1 MIQLICNG
9 VEVDVPRGTSIAW
22 KNTNILFAF
31 DKASCER
38 SLTFTLPSTAT
49 NDSVFELCRL
59 PQYVG
64 QGFRRLYDAEYRDGL
79 LVKRGYAYVTQSQKS
94 GYNVTLVVG
103 ELTALKRLKDAGK
116 VGEILPDGAITVPKA
131 AIDASEPEYSGLKVL
146 KTVHTDLTQNIMP
159 SWCFR
164 PLLVDVLNEL
174 QVPFALPSVAE
185 DLRIMIKGLNGAK
198 TSVKF
203 KNVRHSEVTGPTKD
217 AFATDKYNTL
227 SVSDDTWIDV
237 VDMQCAARSAQ
248 GIQSYVSGVTSYA
261 DLYDDAWSIVG
272 GRETE
277 DPPIPRQLDFAS
289 YTYYQGSFAT
299 PLHTW
304 FYKSNIFRTLV
315 PLKMTFP
322 SDFPDDVMLLTLP
335 LVADSYGTYCPFR
348 QWAYTDL
355 GELVPYTHVFH
366 FAPDAFGFY
375 PKEWMPFVGTD
386 PSTTNPPMKFDV
398 DTGLVEWQDMTIR
411 PNKSLAGMTIELPL
425 CRFIFVRIEDIACA
439 IESYPEDDPRW
450 ASYQSQFIYDLQP
463 RFNDYEFDIEVEA
476 DIVDTPTD
484 WTFSKRQNSPD
495 MTAVD
500 MLKTLANVSGKVL
513 YYTDANG
520 ITFEDLLTTDF
531 TPLDLTSKL
540 ISIKTLKPRFS
551 DYDRANIVKYKDDE
565 MTTQQD
571 MISVDYE
578 SNAAMLQGEKALQTL
593 PFSCVS
599 NSRVFVGSETGEYF
613 DRARIVDGNNKKP
626 SADVLLTINAN
637 DTFTQRVPLIKN
649 PTIQQL
655 CKEPLTIEATLH
667 MSNYEYSQIQ
677 PFSLIHLNG
686 VDYVWTE
693 SSWQKNTATL
703 TLSKLPL
710 TLSEPQPTPPPVI
723 YTYYDYLESTAAD
736 KQWIDTGV
744 VPNNNTRLICE
755 YFFRPGISRA
765 FVFGARTANRVASF
779 LHRGTSGTQSSADYG
794 TNQVNFGAVTANTR
808 YTIDANKNVWTLT
821 NEQQQVVVRTFT
833 EQSFVTNCTLTLFAM
848 NSNGSTTNLR
858 DPSAIV
864 SAKIYDNGTLVRD
877 FRPAVRIADGVA
889 GMHDVVNDV
898 FYPSANGVNFLY
910 GNF

>member
-49 NDSVFELCRL
+49 NDTVFELCRL

-103 ELTALKRLKDAGK
+103 ELTALKRLKDAGR
-116 VGEILPDGAITVPKA
+116 VGEVLPDAAVTVPKA
-131 AIDASEPEYSGLKVL
+131 AIDAREPEYNGLKVL
-146 KTVHTDLTQNIMP
+146 NTVHTDLTQNIMP

-174 QVPFALPSVAE
+174 QVPFTLPSVAE
-185 DLRIMIKGLNGAK
+185 DLRIMVKNMNGAK

-217 AFATDKYNTL
+217 ANATDKYNTL

-237 VDMQCAARSAQ
+237 VEYQHYAQ
-248 GIQSYVSGVTSYA
+248 SWAGFA
-261 DLYDDAWSIVG
+261 DLTDPTQAPVVDPTTDPVG
-272 GRETE
+272 MFRKKLTLAINANQTFTKWNYFSG
-277 DPPIPRQLDFAS
+277 
-289 YTYYQGSFAT
+289 
-299 PLHTW
+299 H
-304 FYKSNIFRTLV
+304 FYARV
-315 PLKMTFP
+315 PLKLTFP
-322 SDFPDDVMLLTLP
+322 SDFPDNVFIKP
-335 LVADSYGTYCPFR
+335 VASYGGGFAYMGWSIVRYQQTPLPNILHEFVYTPGGDPEETYYDGYHAQP
-348 QWAYTDL
+348 AI
-355 GELVPYTHVFH
+355 PY
-366 FAPDAFGFY
+366 GY
-375 PKEWMPFVGTD
+375 MPYRGMAEGVLLPPNTSFD
-386 PSTTNPPMKFDV
+386 PNS
-398 DTGLVEWQDMTIR
+398 GLVSDRTPSQYDI
-411 PNKSLAGMTIELPL
+411 PNKSLAGITVEIPAGT
-425 CRFIFVRIEDIACA
+425 RFVFAEYEDFVFATDG
-439 IESYPEDDPRW
+439 SNKL
-450 ASYQSQFIYDLQP
+450 IYDLQP
-463 RFNDYEFDIEVEA
+463 RFNDYEYDIEVEA

-520 ITFEDLLTTDF
+520 ISFEDLLPTDF

-540 ISIKTLKPRFS
+540 IAIKSLKPRFA
-551 DYDRANIVKYKDDE
+551 DYDKANIVKYKDDG

-571 MISVDYE
+571 MISIDYE
-578 SNAAMLQGEKALQTL
+578 SNAAMLQGEKTLQTL

-613 DRARIVDGNNKKP
+613 DRARVVDGDNKKP

-637 DTFTQRVPLIKN
+637 DTFTQRVPLVKN
-649 PTIQQL
+649 TTIQQL

-693 SSWQKNTATL
+693 STWQKNTATL

-710 TLSEPQPTPPPVI
+710 TLSEPQPAPPALYI
-723 YTYYDYLESTAAD
+723 YYDYLESDNRQYISDIDMYNTLDAEYEIEFDATTAGWLFGSAA
-736 KQWIDTGV
+736 
-744 VPNNNTRLICE
+744 
-755 YFFRPGISRA
+755 RPGSPDSCAIYAHASNGAIRFA
-765 FVFGARTANRVASF
+765 QAYVTGLNLLGHHVVVFNR
-779 LHRGTSGTQSSADYG
+779 YG
-794 TNQVNFGAVTANTR
+794 
-808 YTIDANKNVWTLT
+808 YTIDGAYHAFSQNVTSVSSAALMMFAATGATARPQASIMGLKRKN
-821 NEQQQVVVRTFT
+821 
-833 EQSFVTNCTLTLFAM
+833 SGA
-848 NSNGSTTNLR
+848 
-858 DPSAIV
+858 
-864 SAKIYDNGTLVRD
+864 LVQH
-877 FRPAVRIADGVA
+877 FRPAVRIADGVP

-898 FYPSANGVNFLY
+898 FYPSSTNVAFLY

>member
-1 MIQLICNG
+1 MIELYCNG
-9 VEVDVPRGTSIAW
+9 VAVDVPRGTSIAW

-31 DKASCER
+31 DKAQCER
-38 SLTFTLPSTAT
+38 SLTFTLPATAT
-49 NDSVFELCRL
+49 NDTVFELCRL

-79 LVKRGYAYVTQSQKS
+79 LVKRGYAYVTQAQKG
-94 GYNVTLVVG
+94 GYNVTLIVG

-116 VGEILPDGAITVPKA
+116 VGEVLPDAAITVPKVE
-131 AIDASEPEYSGLKVL
+131 IDARQAEYSGMKVL

-174 QVPFALPSVAE
+174 QVPFALPAVAE

-203 KNVRHSEVTGPTKD
+203 KNVRHSDVTGPTKD
-217 AFATDKYNTL
+217 ANATDKYNTL
-227 SVSDDTWIDV
+227 TVSDDTWIDV
-237 VDMQCAARSAQ
+237 VEYQHYAQ
-248 GIQSYVSGVTSYA
+248 SWAGLA
-261 DLYDDAWSIVG
+261 DLTDPTEAPVVDPTTDAEGMFRKKLTLAINAN
-272 GRETE
+272 ETFTKWNYLS
-277 DPPIPRQLDFAS
+277 D
-289 YTYYQGSFAT
+289 
-299 PLHTW
+299 H
-304 FYKSNIFRTLV
+304 FYARV
-315 PLKMTFP
+315 PLKLTFP
-322 SDFPDDVMLLTLP
+322 SDFPDNVFIKP
-335 LVADSYGTYCPFR
+335 VASYGGGFAYMGWSIVRYQQPPLPNILHEFVYTPGGDPEETYYDGYHAQP
-348 QWAYTDL
+348 AI
-355 GELVPYTHVFH
+355 PYS
-366 FAPDAFGFY
+366 Y
-375 PKEWMPFVGTD
+375 MPYRGMMEGVVLPPNTSFD
-386 PSTTNPPMKFDV
+386 PNS
-398 DTGLVEWQDMTIR
+398 GLVSDRTPSQYDI
-411 PNKSLAGMTIELPL
+411 PNKSLAGITVEIPAGT
-425 CRFIFVRIEDIACA
+425 RFVFAEYEDFVFATDGANKL
-439 IESYPEDDPRW
+439 
-450 ASYQSQFIYDLQP
+450 IYDLQP

-520 ITFEDLLTTDF
+520 ITFEDLLRTDF
-531 TPLDLTSKL
+531 QPIDLTNKL
-540 ISIKTLKPRFS
+540 ISIKNLKPRFA
-551 DYDRANIVKYKDDE
+551 DYDKANVVKYKDDD

-571 MISVDYE
+571 MISIDYE
-578 SNAAMLQGEKALQTL
+578 SNAAMLQGEKTLQTL

-637 DTFTQRVPLIKN
+637 DTYTQRVPLLKN
-649 PTIQQL
+649 ATIQQL

-667 MSNYEYSQIQ
+667 MSNYEYSKIQ

-693 SSWQKNTATL
+693 SSWQKGTATL

-710 TLSEPQPTPPPVI
+710 TLGQPAPSP
-723 YTYYDYLESTAAD
+723 YTYYDYLESD
-736 KQWIDTGV
+736 GNQQYIDTGV
-744 VPNNNTRLICE
+744 IPNNNYNMEVDDIVVLTTGNID
-755 YFFRPGISRA
+755 GA
-765 FVFGARTANRVASF
+765 FVGCEQSWQRKMFCLAIANNNKFVSGYGNNGGTTDYTLTYGERYNFTLIGGVSNYYHNGELVFTIARLASTF
-779 LHRGTSGTQSSADYG
+779 TCPVSLTIFAF
-794 TNQVNFGAVTANTR
+794 NVNGVIYPIKFARIGAVR
-808 YTIDANKNVWTLT
+808 IYD
-821 NEQQQVVVRTFT
+821 
-833 EQSFVTNCTLTLFAM
+833 
-848 NSNGSTTNLR
+848 GST
-858 DPSAIV
+858 I
-864 SAKIYDNGTLVRD
+864 VRD

-898 FYPSANGVNFLY
+898 FYTNANPAGDNFLY

>member
-38 SLTFTLPSTAT
+38 SLTFALPSTAT
-49 NDSVFELCRL
+49 NDTVFELCRL

-116 VGEILPDGAITVPKA
+116 VGEVLPDGAITVPKA
-131 AIDASEPEYSGLKVL
+131 EIDAREPEYNGLKVL

-164 PLLVDVLNEL
+164 PLLVDVLNAL
-174 QVPFALPSVAE
+174 NVPFTLPSVAE

-237 VDMQCAARSAQ
+237 VEYQHYAQ
-248 GIQSYVSGVTSYA
+248 SWAGFA
-261 DLYDDAWSIVG
+261 DLTDPTQAPVVDPTTDPVG
-272 GRETE
+272 MFRKKLTLAINANQTFTKWNYLSGHFYARV
-277 DPPIPRQLDFAS
+277 PI
-289 YTYYQGSFAT
+289 
-299 PLHTW
+299 
-304 FYKSNIFRTLV
+304 
-315 PLKMTFP
+315 KMTFP
-322 SDFPDDVMLLTLP
+322 SDFPDNVFIKPVASYGGGYAYMGWSIVRYQQTPLPNILHEFVYTPGGDPEETYYDGYHAQPAIPYGYMPYRGMVEGVMLPPNT
-335 LVADSYGTYCPFR
+335 SF
-348 QWAYTDL
+348 
-355 GELVPYTHVFH
+355 
-366 FAPDAFGFY
+366 
-375 PKEWMPFVGTD
+375 D
-386 PSTTNPPMKFDV
+386 PNS
-398 DTGLVEWQDMTIR
+398 GLVSDRTPSQYDI
-411 PNKSLAGMTIELPL
+411 PNKSLAGITVEIPAGT
-425 CRFIFVRIEDIACA
+425 RFVFAEYEDFVFATDG
-439 IESYPEDDPRW
+439 SNKL
-450 ASYQSQFIYDLQP
+450 IYDLQP
-463 RFNDYEFDIEVEA
+463 RFNDYEYDIEVEA

-520 ITFEDLLTTDF
+520 ISFEDLLLTDF

-540 ISIKTLKPRFS
+540 IAIKSLKPRFA
-551 DYDRANIVKYKDDE
+551 DYDKANIVKYKDDD

-571 MISVDYE
+571 MISIDYE
-578 SNAAMLQGEKALQTL
+578 SDAAMLQGEKTLQTL

-613 DRARIVDGNNKKP
+613 DRARVVDGNNKKP
-626 SADVLLTINAN
+626 SADVLLTINAS
-637 DTFTQRVPLIKN
+637 DTYTQRVPLIKN

-710 TLSEPQPTPPPVI
+710 TLSEPQPAPAP
-723 YTYYDYLESTAAD
+723 YTYYDYLESD
-736 KQWIDTGV
+736 GNGQYIDTGMPATDKTTISLDISLTNRGDQV
-744 VPNNNTRLICE
+744 YIGNSVTSGRFFTFSQTYSGPIFNISIDGVFQRLPKLSPYGEWNSLTIGKNIHLVHSSGTEYDYVLTPSEFTTNGNIYLFANNTIN
-755 YFFRPGISRA
+755 
-765 FVFGARTANRVASF
+765 GAIRFAKCRMKSVERRDGGV
-779 LHRGTSGTQSSADYG
+779 LTQ
-794 TNQVNFGAVTANTR
+794 
-808 YTIDANKNVWTLT
+808 
-821 NEQQQVVVRTFT
+821 
-833 EQSFVTNCTLTLFAM
+833 LFH
-848 NSNGSTTNLR
+848 
-858 DPSAIV
+858 
-864 SAKIYDNGTLVRD
+864 
-877 FRPAVRIADGVA
+877 PAVRNSDGVS

>member
-49 NDSVFELCRL
+49 NDRVFELCRL

-116 VGEILPDGAITVPKA
+116 VGEVLPDAAITVPKA
-131 AIDASEPEYSGLKVL
+131 EVDARQAEYSGLKVL
-146 KTVHTDLTQNIMP
+146 QTVHTDLTQNIMP

-164 PLLVDVLNEL
+164 PLLIDVLNEL

-203 KNVRHSEVTGPTKD
+203 KNVRHSDVTGPTKD
-217 AFATDKYNTL
+217 AQAVDKYNTL
-227 SVSDDTWIDV
+227 SVSDDTWV
-237 VDMQCAARSAQ
+237 EALDMQ
-248 GIQSYVSGVTSYA
+248 I
-261 DLYDDAWSIVG
+261 
-272 GRETE
+272 
-277 DPPIPRQLDFAS
+277 
-289 YTYYQGSFAT
+289 YQGSTDGFMLYDNL
-299 PLHTW
+299 PLHPTAVERYNGNPDAEPPVDRNV
-304 FYKSNIFRTLV
+304 FFVGDFNAPKRRYYYNSGVFHTKV
-315 PLKMTFP
+315 PVKTTFP
-322 SDFPDDVMLLTLP
+322 SDTPDDIMLIKVYYDGSACEAFPWNYLP
-335 LVADSYGTYCPFR
+335 DVNAQYIYPIASMGFMPQSY
-348 QWAYTDL
+348 
-355 GELVPYTHVFH
+355 
-366 FAPDAFGFY
+366 
-375 PKEWMPFVGTD
+375 MPFKGA
-386 PSTTNPPMKFDV
+386 NDV
-398 DTGLVEWQDMTIR
+398 DYYYDRNNYPDFNPTTGIADTTPQAFDLNNV
-411 PNKSLAGMTIELPL
+411 SLAGITVPIEANTY
-425 CRFIFVRIEDIACA
+425 FVIIRREDFACA
-439 IESYPEDDPRW
+439 CNHDLGGNME
-450 ASYQSQFIYDLQP
+450 FLFGLQP

-520 ITFEDLLTTDF
+520 ITFEDLLATDF
-531 TPLDLTSKL
+531 TPIDLTSKL
-540 ISIKTLKPRFS
+540 ISIKTLKPRFA
-551 DYDRANIVKYKDDE
+551 DYDKANIVKYKDDD

-571 MISVDYE
+571 MISIDYE
-578 SNAAMLQGEKALQTL
+578 SNAAMLQGEKTLQTL

-637 DTFTQRVPLIKN
+637 DTFTQRVPLVKN
-649 PTIQQL
+649 STIQQL

-693 SSWQKNTATL
+693 SNWQKGTATL

-710 TLSEPQPTPPPVI
+710 TLSEPQPTPPPLI

-736 KQWIDTGV
+736 KQWIDTGI
-744 VPNNNTRLICE
+744 VPNNNMRVICE
-755 YFFRPGISRA
+755 YFFRSGVSRA

-779 LHRGTSGTQSSADYG
+779 LHRGVLHRGVSGAQSSADYG
-794 TNQVNFGAVTANTR
+794 TGQVNFGAVTAETR

-821 NEQQQVVVRTFT
+821 NEQQQTVVRTFT
-833 EQSFVTNCTLTLFAM
+833 SQTFVTNCTLKLFAM

-864 SAKIYDNGTLVRD
+864 SVKIYDNGTLVRD

>member
-49 NDSVFELCRL
+49 NDTVFELCRL

-79 LVKRGYAYVTQSQKS
+79 LVKRGYAYVTQSQRS

-116 VGEILPDGAITVPKA
+116 VGEVLPDAAVTVPKA
-131 AIDASEPEYSGLKVL
+131 EVDARQAEYSGLKVL

-203 KNVRHSEVTGPTKD
+203 KNVRHSDVTGPTKD
-217 AFATDKYNTL
+217 AQAVDKYNTL
-227 SVSDDTWIDV
+227 SVSDDTWIEAL
-237 VDMQCAARSAQ
+237 DMQIFQ
-248 GIQSYVSGVTSYA
+248 GSTDGYMLYDNLPLHATAVERYNGNPDAEPPVDRNVFFVGDFNAPKRRYYYNSGV
-261 DLYDDAWSIVG
+261 
-272 GRETE
+272 
-277 DPPIPRQLDFAS
+277 F
-289 YTYYQGSFAT
+289 
-299 PLHTW
+299 HT
-304 FYKSNIFRTLV
+304 KV
-315 PLKMTFP
+315 PVKVTFP
-322 SDFPDDVMLLTLP
+322 SDTPDDIMLIKVAYEGSGVCQSFPWNYLP
-335 LVADSYGTYCPFR
+335 QVNALYIYPIASMGFMPQSY
-348 QWAYTDL
+348 
-355 GELVPYTHVFH
+355 
-366 FAPDAFGFY
+366 
-375 PKEWMPFVGTD
+375 MPFKGA
-386 PSTTNPPMKFDV
+386 NDV
-398 DTGLVEWQDMTIR
+398 DYPEDVNNYPDFNPTTGIADTTPGALDLDNV
-411 PNKSLAGMTIELPL
+411 SLAGITVPIEADTY
-425 CRFIFVRIEDIACA
+425 FVIIRREDFACA
-439 IESYPEDDPRW
+439 CNHDLGGNVE
-450 ASYQSQFIYDLQP
+450 FLFGLQP

-520 ITFEDLLTTDF
+520 ISFEDLLLTDF
-531 TPLDLTSKL
+531 TQLDLTSKL
-540 ISIKTLKPRFS
+540 IAIKTLKPRFS
-551 DYDRANIVKYKDDE
+551 DYDKANIVKYKDDD

-571 MISVDYE
+571 MISIDYE
-578 SNAAMLQGEKALQTL
+578 SNAAMLQGEKTLQTL

-613 DRARIVDGNNKKP
+613 DRARVVDGNNKKP

-693 SSWQKNTATL
+693 SNWQKGTATL

-710 TLSEPQPTPPPVI
+710 TIGQGTPL
-723 YTYYDYLESTAAD
+723 YTYFDYIESD
-736 KQWIDTGV
+736 GNGQYIDTGV
-744 VPNNNTRLICE
+744 CVGGDWSIEIDAIWLYSNSGASISDWIVGARDAYQVNDYSMRGQGGG
-755 YFFRPGISRA
+755 FRMRYYTDLPYSNAVTYQHYYSYQRHRNDLTIYDGDVVFYHSVPGI
-765 FVFGARTANRVASF
+765 RTTTPS
-779 LHRGTSGTQSSADYG
+779 
-794 TNQVNFGAVTANTR
+794 
-808 YTIDANKNVWTLT
+808 YTHY
-821 NEQQQVVVRTFT
+821 
-833 EQSFVTNCTLTLFAM
+833 LFAM
-848 NSNGSTTNLR
+848 NNAG
-858 DPSAIV
+858 SAIV
-864 SAKIYDNGTLVRD
+864 ESYTKRIGNVRIYDSNDVLVRD

-898 FYPSANGVNFLY
+898 FYTNANPAGDNFLY

>member
-31 DKASCER
+31 DKAQCER

-49 NDSVFELCRL
+49 NDTVFEMCRL

-79 LVKRGYAYVTQSQKS
+79 LVKRGYAYVTQSQKG
-94 GYNVTLVVG
+94 GYNVTLIVG

-116 VGEILPDGAITVPKA
+116 VGEVLPDGAITVPKA
-131 AIDASEPEYSGLKVL
+131 AIDAREPEYSGLKVL
-146 KTVHTDLTQNIMP
+146 QTVHTDLTQNVLP

-174 QVPFALPSVAE
+174 QVPFALPAVAE

-198 TSVKF
+198 TSVKI
-203 KNVRHSEVTGPTKD
+203 KNVRHSDVTGPTKD
-217 AFATDKYNTL
+217 AQAVDKYNTL
-227 SVSDDTWIDV
+227 SVSDDTWV
-237 VDMQCAARSAQ
+237 EALDMQIFQGSTDGYMLYDNLPLHATAVERYNGNPDADPPFARNVFFVGDFNAPKRR
-248 GIQSYVSGVTSYA
+248 YYYNSGV
-261 DLYDDAWSIVG
+261 
-272 GRETE
+272 
-277 DPPIPRQLDFAS
+277 F
-289 YTYYQGSFAT
+289 
-299 PLHTW
+299 HT
-304 FYKSNIFRTLV
+304 KV
-315 PLKMTFP
+315 PVKVTFP
-322 SDFPDDVMLLTLP
+322 SDTPDDIMLIKVYYNGSVCEAFPWNYLP
-335 LVADSYGTYCPFR
+335 DVNAQYLYPIASMGFMPQSY
-348 QWAYTDL
+348 
-355 GELVPYTHVFH
+355 
-366 FAPDAFGFY
+366 
-375 PKEWMPFVGTD
+375 MPFKGANDEYYYQDVNNYPD
-386 PSTTNPPMKFDV
+386 FNPTTGIADTTPQAFDLDNV
-398 DTGLVEWQDMTIR
+398 
-411 PNKSLAGMTIELPL
+411 SLAGITVPIEAD
-425 CRFIFVRIEDIACA
+425 RYFVIIRREDFACA
-439 IESYPEDDPRW
+439 INHDLGGNVE
-450 ASYQSQFIYDLQP
+450 FLFGLQP

-520 ITFEDLLTTDF
+520 ITFEDLLATDF
-531 TPLDLTSKL
+531 TPLDLTNKL
-540 ISIKTLKPRFS
+540 ISIKNLKPRFA
-551 DYDRANIVKYKDDE
+551 DYDKANVVKYKDDD

-571 MISVDYE
+571 MISIDYE
-578 SNAAMLQGEKALQTL
+578 SNAAMLQGEKTLQTL

-637 DTFTQRVPLIKN
+637 DTFTQRVPLVKN
-649 PTIQQL
+649 ATIQQL

-667 MSNYEYSQIQ
+667 MSNYEYSLIK

-693 SSWQKNTATL
+693 SSWQKGTATL

-710 TLSEPQPTPPPVI
+710 TLSEPQPAPPVL
-723 YTYYDYLESTAAD
+723 YTYYDYLESD
-736 KQWIDTGV
+736 SRGQWIDTGMPATDKTSFHFDISLTNRNTCAYIGNLAAARKYFSFYQIYSGPIFKINIDGV
-744 VPNNNTRLICE
+744 SQRLPDLRKVPGYVYGEWNSLTIGKNIHLVHSSGTE
-755 YFFRPGISRA
+755 YDYVLTPSEFTTEGNIYLF
-765 FVFGARTANRVASF
+765 TANGGGVYGYAQCRMKAVY
-779 LHRGTSGTQSSADYG
+779 RRDSGVLTQ
-794 TNQVNFGAVTANTR
+794 
-808 YTIDANKNVWTLT
+808 L
-821 NEQQQVVVRTFT
+821 
-833 EQSFVTNCTLTLFAM
+833 L
-848 NSNGSTTNLR
+848 
-858 DPSAIV
+858 
-864 SAKIYDNGTLVRD
+864 
-877 FRPAVRIADGVA
+877 RPAVRNSDGVA

-898 FYPSANGVNFLY
+898 FYTNANPAGDNFLY
-910 GNF
+910 GNI

>member
-1 MIQLICNG
+1 MIELYCNG
-9 VEVDVPRGTSIAW
+9 VAVDVPRGTSIAW

-31 DKASCER
+31 DKAQCER
-38 SLTFTLPSTAT
+38 SLTFTLPATAV
-49 NDSVFELCRL
+49 NDTVFELCRL

-79 LVKRGYAYVTQSQKS
+79 LVKQGYAYVTQAQKG

-116 VGEILPDGAITVPKA
+116 VGEVLPDGAITVPKA
-131 AIDASEPEYSGLKVL
+131 EIDAREPEYSGLKVL
-146 KTVHTDLTQNIMP
+146 QTVHTDLTQNIMP

-174 QVPFALPSVAE
+174 QVPFALPAVAE

-203 KNVRHSEVTGPTKD
+203 KNVRHSDVTGPTKN
-217 AFATDKYNTL
+217 ANATDKYNTL
-227 SVSDDTWIDV
+227 SVSDDTWIKVIEFQHYAQSWAGFADLTDPTDAPV
-237 VDMQCAARSAQ
+237 VDPTTDPVGMFRKKLTLAINANQTFTKWNYLSGHFYAR
-248 GIQSYVSGVTSYA
+248 
-261 DLYDDAWSIVG
+261 
-272 GRETE
+272 
-277 DPPIPRQLDFAS
+277 
-289 YTYYQGSFAT
+289 
-299 PLHTW
+299 
-304 FYKSNIFRTLV
+304 V
-315 PLKMTFP
+315 PLKLTFP
-322 SDFPDDVMLLTLP
+322 SDFPDNVFIKPVASYSGGFAYMGWSIVRYQQAPLPNILHEFVYTPGGDPENTYYDGYHAQPAIPYSYMPYRGMMEGVMLP
-335 LVADSYGTYCPFR
+335 PNSSF
-348 QWAYTDL
+348 
-355 GELVPYTHVFH
+355 
-366 FAPDAFGFY
+366 
-375 PKEWMPFVGTD
+375 D
-386 PSTTNPPMKFDV
+386 PNS
-398 DTGLVEWQDMTIR
+398 GLVSDRTPSQYDI
-411 PNKSLAGMTIELPL
+411 PNKSLAGITVEIPANT
-425 CRFIFVRIEDIACA
+425 RFVFAEYEDFVFATDGTNKL
-439 IESYPEDDPRW
+439 
-450 ASYQSQFIYDLQP
+450 IYDLQP

-484 WTFSKRQNSPD
+484 WTFSRRQNSPD

-531 TPLDLTSKL
+531 QRTDLTSKL
-540 ISIKTLKPRFS
+540 ISVKSLKPRFA
-551 DYDRANIVKYKDDE
+551 DYDKANIVKYKDDD

-571 MISVDYE
+571 MISIDYE
-578 SNAAMLQGEKALQTL
+578 SDAAMLQGEKTLQTL

-637 DTFTQRVPLIKN
+637 DAYTQRVPLVKN

-655 CKEPLTIEATLH
+655 CREPLTVEAQTA
-667 MSNYEYSQIQ
+667 MSNYEYSLIK

-693 SSWQKNTATL
+693 SSWQKGVATL

-710 TLSEPQPTPPPVI
+710 TLGQPTPAL
-723 YTYYDYLESTAAD
+723 YTYYDYLESD
-736 KQWIDTGV
+736 DNKQYIDTGV
-744 VPNNNTRLICE
+744 VPNNNTRVICE
-755 YFFRPGISRA
+755 YFFRSGISRV
-765 FVFGARTANRVASF
+765 FVFGARSANKVASF
-779 LHRGTSGTQSSADYG
+779 LHRGTSGARSTADYG
-794 TNQVNFGAVTANTR
+794 TGQVNFGAVSANVR
-808 YTIDANKNVWTLT
+808 YTIDANKNAWTLT
-821 NEQQQVVVRTFT
+821 DEQQQSIVRTFVAQT
-833 EQSFVTNCTLTLFAM
+833 FVANCTLTLFAL
-848 NSNGSTTNLR
+848 NSGGSTVNLR

-864 SAKIYDNGTLVRD
+864 SVKIYDNDVLVRD

>member
-38 SLTFTLPSTAT
+38 SLTFTLPRTAT
-49 NDSVFELCRL
+49 NDTVFELCRL

-131 AIDASEPEYSGLKVL
+131 EIDAREPEYNGLKVL

-203 KNVRHSEVTGPTKD
+203 KNVRHSEVTGPTAGLLAID
-217 AFATDKYNTL
+217 SYNTL
-227 SVSDDTWIDV
+227 SVSDDTWIE
-237 VDMQCAARSAQ
+237 AYEEL
-248 GIQSYVSGVTSYA
+248 IHTQSFTGY
-261 DLYDDAWSIVG
+261 LDD
-272 GRETE
+272 
-277 DPPIPRQLDFAS
+277 S
-289 YTYYQGSFAT
+289 YTSPNFDNETNFDKMRKYNTAPDGVWKNWSYLSGA
-299 PLHTW
+299 
-304 FYKSNIFRTLV
+304 YRT
-315 PLKMTFP
+315 KYDCKITFP
-322 SDFPDDVMLLTLP
+322 SDFPDDVFIKP
-335 LVADSYGTYCPFR
+335 LVLDDNNELWTYDYNSVMEYGTPDMRR
-348 QWAYTDL
+348 QAPLSFPDGSNYT
-355 GELVPYTHVFH
+355 PYSGISTRVFDP
-366 FAPDAFGFY
+366 ATGIAETTWDDA
-375 PKEWMPFVGTD
+375 TD
-386 PSTTNPPMKFDV
+386 S
-398 DTGLVEWQDMTIR
+398 
-411 PNKSLAGMTIELPL
+411 PNTSLAGLTLAMTAETYFIL
-425 CRFIFVRIEDIACA
+425 CRREDFACA
-439 IESYPEDDPRW
+439 VGGSEY
-450 ASYQSQFIYDLQP
+450 IYDLQP
-463 RFNDYEFDIEVEA
+463 RFNDYEFEIEIEG

-520 ITFEDLLTTDF
+520 ISFEDLLLTDF

-540 ISIKTLKPRFS
+540 IAIKSLKPRFA
-551 DYDRANIVKYKDDE
+551 DYDKTNIVKYKDDD

-571 MISVDYE
+571 MISIDYE
-578 SNAAMLQGEKALQTL
+578 SDAAMLQGEKTLQTL

-637 DTFTQRVPLIKN
+637 DTYTQRVPLIKN

-710 TLSEPQPTPPPVI
+710 TLSEPQPAPPVI
-723 YTYYDYLESTAAD
+723 YTYYDYLESD
-736 KQWIDTGV
+736 SRGQYIDTGIKAGGSWSV
-744 VPNNNTRLICE
+744 EIDYLMQMAAAGSNRSNWLMGANTRLNVNDYSLRIIDTSICTV
-755 YFFRPGISRA
+755 YGRSSSQVLNTPLTVQHAYRYVRHKNVITLYDSNT
-765 FVFGARTANRVASF
+765 VVASATPSLRTDVTGNNYLLF
-779 LHRGTSGTQSSADYG
+779 AYNNAGTALIQD
-794 TNQVNFGAVTANTR
+794 
-808 YTIDANKNVWTLT
+808 NKPKRIG
-821 NEQQQVVVRTFT
+821 VVRFYD
-833 EQSFVTNCTLTLFAM
+833 
-848 NSNGSTTNLR
+848 SN
-858 DPSAIV
+858 DV
-864 SAKIYDNGTLVRD
+864 LVRD
-877 FRPAVRIADGVA
+877 FRPAVRNADGVA

-898 FYPSANGVNFLY
+898 FYTSENGVNFLY

>member
-1 MIQLICNG
+1 MAQLICNG

-22 KNTNILFAF
+22 KNTNILFVF

-49 NDSVFELCRL
+49 NDTVFELCRL

-116 VGEILPDGAITVPKA
+116 VGEVLPDGAVTVPKA
-131 AIDASEPEYSGLKVL
+131 EIDAREAEYSGLKVL
-146 KTVHTDLTQNIMP
+146 KTVHTDLSQNIMP

-217 AFATDKYNTL
+217 ANATDKYNTL

-237 VDMQCAARSAQ
+237 VEYQHYAQ
-248 GIQSYVSGVTSYA
+248 SWAGLA
-261 DLYDDAWSIVG
+261 DLTDPTQAPAVDPTTDPVG
-272 GRETE
+272 MFRKKLTLAINANETFTKWNY
-277 DPPIPRQLDFAS
+277 LS
-289 YTYYQGSFAT
+289 G
-299 PLHTW
+299 H
-304 FYKSNIFRTLV
+304 FYARV
-315 PLKMTFP
+315 PVKLTFP
-322 SDFPDDVMLLTLP
+322 SDFPDNVFIKP
-335 LVADSYGTYCPFR
+335 VASYGGGYAYMGWSIVRYQQAPLPNILHEFVYTPGGDPEETYYDGYHAQP
-348 QWAYTDL
+348 AI
-355 GELVPYTHVFH
+355 PY
-366 FAPDAFGFY
+366 GY
-375 PKEWMPFVGTD
+375 MPYRGMMEGVVLPPNTSFD
-386 PSTTNPPMKFDV
+386 PNS
-398 DTGLVEWQDMTIR
+398 GLVSDRSPSQYDI
-411 PNKSLAGMTIELPL
+411 PNKSLAGITVEIPAGT
-425 CRFIFVRIEDIACA
+425 RFVFAEYEDFVF
-439 IESYPEDDPRW
+439 
-450 ASYQSQFIYDLQP
+450 ASDGSNKLIYDLQP
-463 RFNDYEFDIEVEA
+463 RFNDYEYDIEVEA

-495 MTAVD
+495 MTAID

-520 ITFEDLLTTDF
+520 ISFEDLLLTDF

-540 ISIKTLKPRFS
+540 MSIKTLKPRFS
-551 DYDRANIVKYKDDE
+551 DYDRANIVKYKDDD

-571 MISVDYE
+571 MISIDYD
-578 SNAAMLQGEKALQTL
+578 SNAAMLQGEKTLQTL

-613 DRARIVDGNNKKP
+613 DRARVVDGNNKKP

-710 TLSEPQPTPPPVI
+710 TLGQCTPL
-723 YTYYDYLESTAAD
+723 YTYYNYLESD
-736 KQWIDTGV
+736 GNGQYIDTGV
-744 VPNNNTRLICE
+744 CVGGDWSIEIDDLWLYQNSGGVSDWIC
-755 YFFRPGISRA
+755 
-765 FVFGARTANRVASF
+765 GARTAYNNNDYS
-779 LHRGTSGTQSSADYG
+779 LRGQSGRLMPRYYRDSSANYPI
-794 TNQVNFGAVTANTR
+794 TYQHRYQYVRHRNKIAIYSEGAIVYSITPALLTTSSA
-808 YTIDANKNVWTLT
+808 YTHY
-821 NEQQQVVVRTFT
+821 
-833 EQSFVTNCTLTLFAM
+833 LFAM
-848 NSNGSTTNLR
+848 NNAGS
-858 DPSAIV
+858 PIV
-864 SAKIYDNGTLVRD
+864 ESYTKRIGNVRIYDDNDTLVRD
-877 FRPAVRIADGVA
+877 FRPAVRIADGVS

-898 FYPSANGVNFLY
+898 FYPSENGVNFLY

>member
-49 NDSVFELCRL
+49 NDTVFELCRL

-116 VGEILPDGAITVPKA
+116 VGEVLPDAAITVPKA
-131 AIDASEPEYSGLKVL
+131 AVDARQAEYSGMKVL

-185 DLRIMIKGLNGAK
+185 ELRIMIKGLNGAK

-203 KNVRHSEVTGPTKD
+203 KNVRHSDVTGPY
-217 AFATDKYNTL
+217 AGAEAYDKYNTL
-227 SVSDDTWIDV
+227 TVSDDTIVEVFQNMQLHAYSYGNGVLFNSPQWEYDHRGVYTPMPIRANTLLFGV
-237 VDMQCAARSAQ
+237 VEN
-248 GIQSYVSGVTSYA
+248 SYDIEEWSYNS
-261 DLYDDAWSIVG
+261 DAYHTL
-272 GRETE
+272 REC
-277 DPPIPRQLDFAS
+277 
-289 YTYYQGSFAT
+289 
-299 PLHTW
+299 
-304 FYKSNIFRTLV
+304 TL
-315 PLKMTFP
+315 TFP
-322 SDFPDDVMLLTLP
+322 SDFPDDAIVKILHYDGGTGCDFFKFHSAP
-335 LVADSYGTYCPFR
+335 VDGSGYPQYYIYHTEDDEAYPTGYSWIKDCAAETTVSRSFDASTGIADTT
-348 QWAYTDL
+348 WDDATD
-355 GELVPYTHVFH
+355 T
-366 FAPDAFGFY
+366 
-375 PKEWMPFVGTD
+375 
-386 PSTTNPPMKFDV
+386 
-398 DTGLVEWQDMTIR
+398 
-411 PNKSLAGMTIELPL
+411 PNTSLAGITITLPADTY
-425 CRFIFVRIEDIACA
+425 FIITKREDYACA
-439 IESYPEDDPRW
+439 YDANDRE
-450 ASYQSQFIYDLQP
+450 FIYDYQP
-463 RFNDYEFDIEVEA
+463 RFNDYEYDIEVEA
-476 DIVDTPTD
+476 DIIDTPTD

-520 ITFEDLLTTDF
+520 ITFEDLLTSDF

-540 ISIKTLKPRFS
+540 ISIKNLKPRFS
-551 DYDRANIVKYKDDE
+551 DYDKANIVKYKDDD

-571 MISVDYE
+571 MISIDYE
-578 SNAAMLQGEKALQTL
+578 SNAAMLKGEKTLQTL

-637 DTFTQRVPLIKN
+637 DTYTQRVPLIKN

-667 MSNYEYSQIQ
+667 MSNYEYSKIQ
-677 PFSLIHLNG
+677 PFSLIHING

-693 SSWQKNTATL
+693 SSWQKGTATL

-710 TLSEPQPTPPPVI
+710 TLSQPRPTPPPAP
-723 YTYYDYLESTAAD
+723 YTYYDYIEANGQTG
-736 KQWIDTGV
+736 QYIDTGV
-744 VPNNNTRLICE
+744 IVGGDCSIEIDYMWMSKGGGNSSIWICGERDSPSLYYYMRSLDGYMQVRYYNNSHNSPYIKFQKAYAYQRHKNVIAIYDGDNVFYTVTPTLRA
-755 YFFRPGISRA
+755 ISPTYTHYL
-765 FVFGARTANRVASF
+765 FSMNS
-779 LHRGTSGTQSSADYG
+779 RGTPSKSYEFTDTRIGT
-794 TNQVNFGAVTANTR
+794 
-808 YTIDANKNVWTLT
+808 
-821 NEQQQVVVRTFT
+821 VR
-833 EQSFVTNCTLTLFAM
+833 
-848 NSNGSTTNLR
+848 
-858 DPSAIV
+858 
-864 SAKIYDNGTLVRD
+864 IYDSNDVLVRD
-877 FRPAVRIADGVA
+877 FRPAVRNADGVA